1 MNKDQVEVDPRSNQN
16 ELFHSLHWRAHCRKE
31 DLSQFFCVLQLKD
44 DYECESNAADKT
56 PEDLNIPKSLGMRF
70 CWWRDPDKG
79 IEKRT
84 MHVDLY
90 LTESLGMR
98 RDDDNEERLKER
110 GGEGKSLAASPSSS
124 VGWVWP
130 TLDFTQ
136 STPQNPNDSHRKAN
150 YKSSSYKK
158 TDYGKIKFRKVNKIF
173 KWKSNSIERSIH
185 RHRLDLLKWI
195 IRIVFFCEYHFWP
208 LLNHFEP
215 LQKSC
220 CDEYIIVH
228 ARCVSGRCRCRSACP
243 RFYAKAWKIAQFR
256 ILCQGMKSSTMHTR
270 VLQQCVRIEAL

>member
-1 MNKDQVEVDPRSNQN
+1 
-16 ELFHSLHWRAHCRKE
+16 
-31 DLSQFFCVLQLKD
+31 
-44 DYECESNAADKT
+44 
-56 PEDLNIPKSLGMRF
+56 
-70 CWWRDPDKG
+70 
-79 IEKRT
+79 

-136 STPQNPNDSHRKAN
+136 STRQNLNDSHRKAN

-173 KWKSNSIERSIH
+173 K
-185 RHRLDLLKWI
+185 
-195 IRIVFFCEYHFWP
+195 
-208 LLNHFEP
+208 
-215 LQKSC
+215 
-220 CDEYIIVH
+220 
-228 ARCVSGRCRCRSACP
+228 
-243 RFYAKAWKIAQFR
+243 
-256 ILCQGMKSSTMHTR
+256 
-270 VLQQCVRIEAL
+270 